1 MKQLPK
7 IRQILENVK
16 FEDSYR
22 NISEKYSVDRD
33 ETFENHSY
41 EKVLLILKSLDY
53 NFKYNKR
60 ERFYELNQSIN
71 DYEFTFNISLKYG
84 LVEFIWALRK
94 NKELITLGGPWA
106 FIIRLLNH
114 GKKTDIKKPSFK
126 NYDDLESILKESL
139 SIYEEFKSE
148 VISLKL

>member
-126 NYDDLESILKESL
+126 NYDALESILKESL